1 VTEAFTPKCV
11 GRFTRGLQLAAC
23 SVPLLASVAVRAQE
37 PPRYLERVEVARVLV
52 DVRVVDAAGA
62 PITGLGR
69 DDFEVRVGNR
79 RARVESVQWVG
90 VPGDGE
96 AHAHGGDAE
105 LREDDETRADDLPG
119 AAGSTVARGDGRLI
133 VFLFQKSLLRSRI
146 EGLMLM
152 LRDAQDVLD
161 GLTPADRV
169 AVLSFDSHLRIW
181 LDFTA
186 DVTRVRRVFDE
197 AVLFGAAAP
206 VQQSDG
212 PSLLD
217 RLTPAQG
224 RRTYSIE
231 QALER
236 IGDALAPLPG
246 AKSLVFVGHGFGDL
260 GLAGV
265 TLRPTYDRARQA
277 LQAARTSVFCLD
289 VTRADYHSLEKGLQV
304 VAQDTGGFF
313 ARTHIFPAQA
323 IARLAG
329 ALSGHYVLF
338 VEGPPLRPGV
348 HPIDVRVKGGRTVL
362 VSRNYVVGS

>member
-1 VTEAFTPKCV
+1 MA
-11 GRFTRGLQLAAC
+11 GRFTRSLQLAAC
-23 SVPLLASVAVRAQE
+23 SLPLLASVAVRAQE
-37 PPRYLERVEVARVLV
+37 PPRYVERVEVARVLV

-69 DDFEVRVGNR
+69 DDFEVRLGGR
-79 RARVESVQWVG
+79 RGRVESVQWVG
-90 VPGDGE
+90 VTFQDGRPGGDGQGLQDEDATREGALPSATE
-96 AHAHGGDAE
+96 AVD
-105 LREDDETRADDLPG
+105 
-119 AAGSTVARGDGRLI
+119 ARGDGRLI
-133 VFLFQKSLLRSRI
+133 VFLFQKSLVRSRI
-146 EGLMLM
+146 EGLMQM

-181 LDFTA
+181 LDFTP
-186 DVTRVRRVFDE
+186 DVARVRRVFDE
-197 AVLFGAAAP
+197 AVLFGTAAP
-206 VQQSDG
+206 VQQSEG

-217 RLTPAQG
+217 RLTPAAA

-236 IGDALAPLPG
+236 VGDALAPLPG
-246 AKSLVFVGHGFGDL
+246 AKSLVFVGHGFGEL

-289 VTRADYHSLEKGLQV
+289 VTRADYHSLEKGLKV
-304 VAQDTGGFF
+304 VAEDTGGFF

-323 IARLAG
+323 ISRLAG

-348 HPIDVRVKGGRTVL
+348 HPIDVRVKGRRTVL
-362 VSRNYVVGS
+362 VSRNYVVGNGS